1 MAWITHAPAKVNLD
15 LRMHGVRGDGYHLLT
30 TVLQSIALA
39 DTLTLRAR
47 PGPFGIV
54 CTAVGVPTDARNLAW
69 KGAAAMATHLGVPL
83 EGWELA
89 IEKRVP
95 AEAGLGGGSAD
106 AAAAARLIASAAG
119 RSVDA
124 AELAEVIGPL
134 GADVA
139 FFAWGGT
146 MRGEGVG
153 DVLTPLPDEPA
164 ASVLLVRPPFGVS
177 TAQAYGWFD
186 ETLNAERRTLN
197 RRRTP
202 NTGRRSPNPGT
213 AMSVADDRGGNE
225 SRGPSPGN
233 DLEGPVAARHP
244 EITAIVERLR
254 GAGAARAGMSGSG
267 SACFGLFDPAANL
280 GALASGWPDGTCVWH
295 TRAPGPSR
303 VRRTDRCPTDS

>member
-1 MAWITHAPAKVNLD
+1 MAWMTHAPAKVNLD
-15 LRMHGVRGDGYHLLT
+15 LRMRGVRGDGYHLLT

-54 CTAVGVPTDARNLAW
+54 MQRRGVPTDARNLAW
-69 KGAAAMATHLGVPL
+69 KGAAAMAAHLGVPL

-153 DVLTPLPDEPA
+153 DVLTP
-164 ASVLLVRPPFGVS
+164 
-177 TAQAYGWFD
+177 
-186 ETLNAERRTLN
+186 
-197 RRRTP
+197 
-202 NTGRRSPNPGT
+202 
-213 AMSVADDRGGNE
+213 VA
-225 SRGPSPGN
+225 
-233 DLEGPVAARHP
+233 
-244 EITAIVERLR
+244 
-254 GAGAARAGMSGSG
+254 
-267 SACFGLFDPAANL
+267 
-280 GALASGWPDGTCVWH
+280 
-295 TRAPGPSR
+295 
-303 VRRTDRCPTDS
+303 